1 MKSQSPVQHEVNIDG
16 KEYVV
21 TVVQTGKSTWRA
33 WGDSWGRHI
42 VETGSSE
49 HSALS
54 QWKQKAKVINWCR
67 VNFEGIIPSNNRGGF
82 YVWLG

>member
-33 WGDSWGRHI
+33 WGDSWGAPYSR
-42 VETGSSE
+42 
-49 HSALS
+49 
-54 QWKQKAKVINWCR
+54 
-67 VNFEGIIPSNNRGGF
+67 NRF
-82 YVWLG
+82 

>member
-33 WGDSWGRHI
+33 WGDSPRHI

-49 HSALS
+49 HSAFSLES
-54 QWKQKAKVINWCR
+54 KALVMN
-67 VNFEGIIPSNNRGGF
+67 G
-82 YVWLG
+82 